1 MKIYFFTIGVCILL
15 LSNVAKAQKNLITNG
30 GFEDDLYGW
39 NNNGAQLTP
48 YDLKSGKNSCA
59 IVAHSTDK
67 WVGIDQVI
75 KVSKKMQVLEFS
87 AWIKT
92 QNVVKGEHDWDGAI
106 FTVVFL
112 DSKDKEIGDG
122 VNIAR
127 LTGYQDWTLFNK
139 VIKVPETAY
148 SIKIMV
154 AMGNASGTMLIDD
167 VTAKMVSSS

>member
-1 MKIYFFTIGVCILL
+1 MF
-15 LSNVAKAQKNLITNG
+15 SHANAQKKLVTNG
-30 GFEDDLYGW
+30 GFEDDDLYGW
-39 NNNGAQLTP
+39 NNNGAKQTP
-48 YDLKSGKNSCA
+48 WAFKSGKNACA
-59 IVAHSTDK
+59 IIAPGTDK

-106 FTVVFL
+106 FTIVFL

-122 VNIAR
+122 FNIAR
-127 LTGYQDWTLFNK
+127 LTGDQDWTLFNK

-154 AMGNASGTMLIDD
+154 ALGNASGTMLVDD